1 MLPVSFPQFYTSINI
16 GHVTDKIDSVY
27 AFVGHFA
34 LDHENPL
41 NTPKAGSALVTF
53 SCLAIA
59 AFAISWGPLV
69 WAVNAELY
77 PARYRS
83 LCMGIATAS
92 NWFWNFLIS
101 FL

>member
-1 MLPVSFPQFYTSINI
+1 M
-16 GHVTDKIDSVY
+16 Y

-92 NWFWNFLIS
+92 NWFWNLYVKTPC
-101 FL
+101 